1 MSYLDQQRVADSLL
15 QRFLATSA
23 AYLALPIAAACRGD
37 APALIPQC
45 MQRGDVCREVS
56 DVSLSGA

>member
-1 MSYLDQQRVADSLL
+1 L

-23 AYLALPIAAACRGD
+23 AYLALPVAAVCRGD